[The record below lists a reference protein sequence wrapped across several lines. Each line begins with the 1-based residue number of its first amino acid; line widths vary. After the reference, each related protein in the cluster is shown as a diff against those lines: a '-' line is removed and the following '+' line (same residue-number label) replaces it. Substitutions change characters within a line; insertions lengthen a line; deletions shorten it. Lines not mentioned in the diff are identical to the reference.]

1 MIHDTVL
8 LDIFHKSGR
17 KRMNE
22 TDIAFIF
29 GKKTEHK

>member
-1 MIHDTVL
+1 MIHYTVL

-22 TDIAFIF
+22 TDIAFLS
-29 GKKTEHK
+29 GKKTENK